1 MMWRAVAM
9 DRRRLMTCAVGLSA
23 LAFAPAARA
32 TAADDGEKKKKSG
45 GASYLPME
53 TVTATLVRGDGHHGV
68 FTIEI
73 GLDVPDAALR
83 DRVEKVLPRIRAAY
97 VQSVQ
102 IYAAGLPPATPPNA
116 DYLAREL
123 QRQTDLALGRPG
135 ARVLL
140 GTILVN

>member
-9 DRRRLMTCAVGLSA
+9 DRRRLMTALLGAGA
-23 LAFAPAARA
+23 LALGAPVAQ
-32 TAADDGEKKKKSG
+32 AADDGEKKKKSG

-53 TVTATLVRGDGHHGV
+53 TVTATLVRGDGHRGV

-73 GLDVPDAALR
+73 GLDVPDNALR